1 MRLLVDTQIALW
13 AILDDPRLAKA
24 AIDLVSDPKN
34 QIVVSAVSIWEIS
47 IKFRLS
53 RGRWNDIPL
62 SGPDAL
68 SYFRTAGFELLSI
81 TVEHAIAVATLPDHH
96 RDPFDR
102 LLIAQALHEPLTLL
116 THDSILKAYSNSVML
131 F

>member
-1 MRLLVDTQIALW
+1 MKLFLGAGYSVLPVTADHA
-13 AILDDPRLAKA
+13 A
-24 AIDLVSDPKN
+24 AIS
-34 QIVVSAVSIWEIS
+34 Q
-47 IKFRLS
+47 
-53 RGRWNDIPL
+53 
-62 SGPDAL
+62 
-68 SYFRTAGFELLSI
+68 
-81 TVEHAIAVATLPDHH
+81 LPEHH